1 MRRLRRS
8 RRVLAETIQ
17 LVHPLV
23 QHRRYAHAAV
33 FENSPVDEVPLIPTE
48 ITINT
53 ELGGNLTPRR
63 PPGRDVLK
71 RREQAADIAFGLL
84 VAPCVS
90 GMDENLVHPLAGGP

>member
-1 MRRLRRS
+1 MRGLQRS

-23 QHRRYAHAAV
+23 QHRRDAHAAV
-33 FENSPVDEVPLIPTE
+33 FENAPVDEVPLIPTE
-48 ITINT
+48 VAINT

-63 PPGRDVLK
+63 PSGRDVLK
-71 RREQAADIAFGLL
+71 LREEAADIPFGLL